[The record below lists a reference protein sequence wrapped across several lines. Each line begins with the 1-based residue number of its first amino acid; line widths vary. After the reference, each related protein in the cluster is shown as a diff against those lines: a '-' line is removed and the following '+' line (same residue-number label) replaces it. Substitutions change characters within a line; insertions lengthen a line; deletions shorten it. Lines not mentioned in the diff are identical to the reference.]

1 MLELETELAK
11 ARRPEASPED
21 APAPAISPFLFWSQA
36 SAALAGGAGA
46 AILAEASAPSPPRGR
61 LTRLTQFRG
70 PALSTASCAPRTG
83 SPVALQGTVLS
94 CGTLTVEYPSEIRA
108 AVPLCSAGQH
118 RTRVTSE
125 IPQSHATAKSMARR
139 CQDVRSQNG
148 KASRLVKRHH
158 SSCVTLT
165 DSRRSCR
172 LLAATCNDMSLATCI
187 RQRRQARRP
196 PQANPARSDR
206 RKRHSV
212 RCPDREI
219 PRDPSLGRLPRGNE
233 VPARACPGQLGE
245 ELSGLCRVVEYCGGG
260 GGGGG
265 STAAGTGGNGQ
276 QHHEFLRLA
285 WGGVHGVQ
293 ARSQYQ
299 FTFGLETRQQTS
311 ETAVPTDR
319 RLP

>member
-1 MLELETELAK
+1 MLG
-11 ARRPEASPED
+11 R
-21 APAPAISPFLFWSQA
+21 PAPNSGDLRNPAVACNRQVNGSSLPRCQESKRKGFQTSQKA
-36 SAALAGGAGA
+36 SLV
-46 AILAEASAPSPPRGR
+46 LCDTHR
-61 LTRLTQFRG
+61 LTKVMQT
-70 PALSTASCAPRTG
+70 RT
-83 SPVALQGTVLS
+83 V
-94 CGTLTVEYPSEIRA
+94 
-108 AVPLCSAGQH
+108 
-118 RTRVTSE
+118 
-125 IPQSHATAKSMARR
+125 
-139 CQDVRSQNG
+139 
-148 KASRLVKRHH
+148 
-158 SSCVTLT
+158 
-165 DSRRSCR
+165 
-172 LLAATCNDMSLATCI
+172 LAATCNDMSLATCI

-219 PRDPSLGRLPRGNE
+219 SRDPSLGRLPRGNE

-265 STAAGTGGNGQ
+265 STTAGTGGNGQ

-299 FTFGLETRQQTS
+299 FTLWLGDQT
-311 ETAVPTDR
+311 ADFRNRCATDR